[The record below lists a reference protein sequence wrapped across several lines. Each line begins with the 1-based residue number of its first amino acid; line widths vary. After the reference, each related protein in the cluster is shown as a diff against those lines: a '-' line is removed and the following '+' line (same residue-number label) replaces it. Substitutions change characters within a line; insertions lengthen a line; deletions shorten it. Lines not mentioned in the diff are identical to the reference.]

1 MKKALLSLIM
11 LAIMLLSLLSCTQT
25 PELPYLTEQPET
37 IIETKEKASYTYAP
51 DVEDSANNSMN
62 PAVLVLDDVPSSYDG
77 GLYFQTSW
85 MLYKLDK
92 ETGEMNEMCKDPLC
106 KHNTKACPFYGLHRE
121 FGFYVYDNK
130 IIYMR
135 GRERSDLR
143 GESNKILLY
152 DIKNGSFGVL
162 HEYPVDSNILKVN
175 HSFHGGEMYFH
186 EKKINPD
193 YEKDQSLPRFS
204 YAFTKVDLS
213 TFEKTVLDIS
223 DYQKVTVVGGD
234 ENKIYYIDL
243 LNNKNICIANNR
255 NFDDVSVLIDDRSA
269 HFFISN
275 DRMFYVSSE
284 TGNLTSRKLDG
295 SDKKDLGI
303 SDPYRIYITDKYIY
317 YRPKTGF
324 TLTSAEHK
332 KTVSVS
338 VSNEIYRCTHD
349 GKNVELIYQ
358 AYNGEPIKR
367 GEVVYIPTSL
377 YVFEGYFYSTFVEFS
392 LKDDGTIGQDSSRN
406 STGPYSYMRVNCNTG
421 EMYIIEMPEI

>member
-62 PAVLVLDDVPSSYDG
+62 PAVNVLDDVPSSYDG
-77 GLYFQTSW
+77 GLYFQTSE
-85 MLYKLDK
+85 MLFKLDK
-92 ETGEMNEMCKDPLC
+92 ETGKMNEMCKDPVC
-106 KHNTKACPFYGLHRE
+106 KHNTKECPFYGQDWE
-121 FGFYVYDNK
+121 FGFYIYENN
-130 IIYMR
+130 IFYMR
-135 GRERSDLR
+135 GGPHRELAREPR
-143 GESNKILLY
+143 RILMY
-152 DIKNGSFGVL
+152 DIEKGSFRIL
-162 HEYPVDSNILKVN
+162 HDYNMDINGQHKD

-186 EKKINPD
+186 EKTYNEDNDKYNYVLTKIDLSSFEKEVLYALDYKKIN
-193 YEKDQSLPRFS
+193 
-204 YAFTKVDLS
+204 V
-213 TFEKTVLDIS
+213 I
-223 DYQKVTVVGGD
+223 GGD
-234 ENKIYYIDL
+234 ENNIYYIDMIDKKIYTAKNRDF
-243 LNNKNICIANNR
+243 NNI
-255 NFDDVSVLIDDRSA
+255 SVLIDDHDG
-269 HFFISN
+269 HFAIV
-275 DRMFYVSSE
+275 DDMVFYVSSK
-284 TGNLTSRKLDG
+284 TGNLMSKKLDG
-295 SDKKDLGI
+295 TDVKDLGVSNI
-303 SDPYRIYITDKYIY
+303 YRMYVTDKYIY

-324 TLTSAEHK
+324 TLTSAEHE

-421 EMYIIEMPEI
+421 EVYIIEMPEI